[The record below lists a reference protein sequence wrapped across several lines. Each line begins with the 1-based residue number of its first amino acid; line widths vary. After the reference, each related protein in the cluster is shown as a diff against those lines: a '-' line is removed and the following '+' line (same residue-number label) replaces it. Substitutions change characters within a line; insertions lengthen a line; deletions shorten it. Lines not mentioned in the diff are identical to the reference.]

1 MQKFQQY
8 LSFLTL
14 KISRVVMWFAA
25 LGIIVMTLII
35 AWQVFGRY
43 VLNSSPTWTEQLALV
58 LMLYYIL
65 LAAAIGVREQFHLGL
80 YFLRDRLPDGLKKP
94 LLVLAHSLVGFFGI
108 VMCWEGAFLTAYTWS
123 HVIPALGIPQG
134 VSYIPFSVA
143 GALIALFSLEHLLD
157 TLTDHEQE
165 QAWN

>member
-8 LSFLTL
+8 LSRLTH
-14 KISRVVMWFAA
+14 IIGRFTMWFAA

-80 YFLRDRLPDGLKKP
+80 YFLRDRLPDRLRKP
-94 LLVLAHSLVGFFGI
+94 VVVLVHGLVGFFGI

-157 TLTDHEQE
+157 AITDHEQE